1 MKKIMIFTSSGG
13 YGHVS
18 ATQAL
23 TEYLSPKYQI
33 SEVYV
38 LEEVLG
44 TIDFIY
50 FFSFGKFCGESLYNY
65 CIARKWFRLLSV
77 MLPLGNFYFWLFDGK
92 ITSLLR
98 KYITKQKPDMI
109 ISVTPMVNGATLKV
123 CKELNI
129 PLLVL
134 PTDFDATT
142 FINRI
147 QQPDYDKFFFNSV
160 FPGEFGIEKTI
171 APAKIPQK
179 SMVNLGFPLKPS
191 FYATH
196 DKDTI
201 KKEFVIPDDKPVIML
216 LMGGQGAQATVD
228 FAKQLATLQH
238 NTHLLLCIGKREEVR
253 EQIEK
258 ISFNEGVSCS
268 IISFTPKIASLMSV
282 TDVIITKSG
291 SVTVHEALFMRLPMI
306 LDATTPVL
314 PWEQFNHVFVANK
327 QLGASLKKLSDLV
340 PLLHDLLAHQEK
352 LQRWRDNLARISH
365 KDAPYEICAFVDKLL

>member
-1 MKKIMIFTSSGG
+1 MIFTSSGG

-129 PLLVL
+129 PL
-134 PTDFDATT
+134 
-142 FINRI
+142 
-147 QQPDYDKFFFNSV
+147 
-160 FPGEFGIEKTI
+160 
-171 APAKIPQK
+171 
-179 SMVNLGFPLKPS
+179 
-191 FYATH
+191 
-196 DKDTI
+196 
-201 KKEFVIPDDKPVIML
+201 
-216 LMGGQGAQATVD
+216 
-228 FAKQLATLQH
+228 
-238 NTHLLLCIGKREEVR
+238 
-253 EQIEK
+253 
-258 ISFNEGVSCS
+258 
-268 IISFTPKIASLMSV
+268 
-282 TDVIITKSG
+282 
-291 SVTVHEALFMRLPMI
+291 
-306 LDATTPVL
+306 
-314 PWEQFNHVFVANK
+314 
-327 QLGASLKKLSDLV
+327 
-340 PLLHDLLAHQEK
+340 
-352 LQRWRDNLARISH
+352 
-365 KDAPYEICAFVDKLL
+365 